1 MEAVFMM
8 LVVFAFVGLVL
19 SLVAAHIRAKI
30 RHRTQVQKDLIAK
43 FTSAQELTDFLSSDA
58 GKRLLH
64 GAKDDAPAP
73 WREAAPRPFREQV
86 GIQIS
91 WGVLGLCVGAAIFVV
106 HGLTLPSALF
116 IALGVGFEINALL
129 RVLLTKK
136 WHP

>member
-1 MEAVFMM
+1 VEAVFMM
-8 LVVFAFVGLVL
+8 LVMFAFVGLVL

-30 RHRTQVQKDLIAK
+30 RHRTEVQKDLIAR
-43 FTSAQELTDFLSSDA
+43 FTSPQELTDFLSSDA

-64 GAKDDAPAP
+64 GAKDDVPAP
-73 WREAAPRPFREQV
+73 WREASPRPFREQV

-106 HGLTLPSALF
+106 YGLTLPSALF
-116 IALGVGFEINALL
+116 IALGVAFEINALL